1 MKLLSPSYNEYTLPL
16 NGLRPLAE
24 LNRLKGV
31 YSDLSPYSQD
41 LLAGMNQS
49 SWQRAEQMLEKQ
61 DSQGPTFHYA
71 KALSALPHA
80 ESKSLQTLHHQLNDH
95 GGDYRLVKLRPH
107 QHLHFAHCLPS
118 DLVANMQILETGLQ
132 TAQKNGEETLVY
144 TPLLVAD
151 VLHVAPFIDGN
162 RRVALLLLRQLLEEA
177 GHNVLR
183 YVDIESELIATE
195 KQLYH
200 LLNKLFEN
208 NGSDEEAIQKWLRY
222 WWVLL
227 QRVYQRFERQL
238 QQTNIAPGR
247 GSKTQLIENF
257 VRNQQQPFQLK
268 DISTALPTIS
278 PDMVRT
284 VLRDLRD
291 RQLVTTSG
299 RGRGA
304 TWSRLKAR

>member
-1 MKLLSPSYNEYTLPL
+1 MKLLSLSYSEFTLPL

-61 DSQGPTFHYA
+61 DRQGPTFHYA
-71 KALSALPHA
+71 KALSSLTQNQS
-80 ESKSLQTLHHQLNDH
+80 ESLQTLHRQLNQH

-107 QHLHFAHCLPS
+107 QQLHFDHCLPS
-118 DLVANMQILETGLQ
+118 DLKENMQKLEANLQ
-132 TAQKNGEETLVY
+132 IANQKGEEMLVY
-144 TPLLVAD
+144 TPLLIAD
-151 VLHVAPFIDGN
+151 LLHIAPFIDGN
-162 RRVALLLLRQLLEEA
+162 RRVALLLLRQLLGQS
-177 GHNVLR
+177 GHRVLQ

-200 LLNKLFEN
+200 LLNKLFEQA
-208 NGSDEEAIQKWLRY
+208 STDQEAIQKWLRY

-227 QRVYQRFERQL
+227 QRVYQRFEQQL

-257 VRNQQQPFQLK
+257 VRNQQQAFQLK
-268 DISTALPTIS
+268 DVCTALPTIS

-291 RQLVTTSG
+291 RQLVKTSG

-304 TWSRLKAR
+304 TWSRC

>member
-1 MKLLSPSYNEYTLPL
+1 MKLLSLSYSEYSLPL
-16 NGLRPLAE
+16 NGLQPLAE

-31 YSDLSPYSQD
+31 YSNLSPYSQD

-61 DSQGPTFHYA
+61 GHQGPNFDYA
-71 KALSALPHA
+71 KALNSLPQTRC
-80 ESKSLQTLHHQLNDH
+80 ESLQTLHHLLNKH

-107 QHLHFAHCLPS
+107 QHLHFGHCLPS
-118 DLVANMQILETGLQ
+118 DLIENIQTLETSLQ
-132 TAQKNGEETLVY
+132 AIKNKGEEMLVY
-144 TPLLVAD
+144 APLLVAD
-151 VLHVAPFIDGN
+151 VLHIAPFIDGN

-177 GHNVLR
+177 GHKVLR

-208 NGSDEEAIQKWLRY
+208 TESDEEAIQKWLRY

-257 VRNQQQPFQLK
+257 VRSQQQPFQLK
-268 DISTALPTIS
+268 DVCTALPTIS

-291 RQLVTTSG
+291 RQFITTSG

-304 TWSRLKAR
+304 TWSRVGTR

>member
-1 MKLLSPSYNEYTLPL
+1 MKLLSLSYGKYSLPL

-31 YSDLSPYSQD
+31 YSSLNPYSQD

-61 DSQGPTFHYA
+61 DQQGPSFDYA
-71 KALSALPHA
+71 KALSALPQSGC
-80 ESKSLQTLHHQLNDH
+80 ESLQTLHSLLNKH

-107 QHLHFAHCLPS
+107 QHLHFGHCLPS
-118 DLVANMQILETGLQ
+118 DLAENMQKLENGLQ
-132 TAQKNGEETLVY
+132 TVQQKGEEMLVY
-144 TPLLVAD
+144 APLLVAD

-177 GHNVLR
+177 GHTVLR

-208 NGSDEEAIQKWLRY
+208 TDCDEEAIQKWLRY

-268 DISTALPTIS
+268 DVSTALPTIS

-304 TWSRLKAR
+304 TWSRVKAR